1 MLNIFKKNTSK
12 LPDFWKRYAKSF
24 ENKIPEHIDEI
35 SFVVLDTET
44 TGFDYSKDRIL
55 CIGTLKLQNQQIEI
69 KNGFEVYVK
78 QEIYSHESAKI
89 HGILKNDPEALL
101 SELEVLEQFLNYIE
115 NSILIAHHAIFDITM
130 INNALARHHLPA
142 LKNRFLDTSN
152 LFKKTLIQS
161 NLLHKKANYS
171 LDEIADKY
179 AISKKDRHT
188 AMGDAYIT
196 ALIFLKIV
204 SKLREKKEVTLKW
217 LFK

>member
-55 CIGTLKLQNQQIEI
+55 CIGALKLQNQQIEI

-89 HGILKNDPEALL
+89 HGILKNNPEALL

-130 INNALARHHLPA
+130 INNALVRHHLPA
-142 LKNRFLDTSN
+142 LKKRYLDTSDI
-152 LFKKTLIQS
+152 FKKTLIQS
-161 NLLHKKANYS
+161 NLLHKKTIYS